1 MNNPLLEIADL
12 PAFDAIRPEHVTP
25 AVDTLL
31 AQADAA
37 LERAVSPAVAT
48 DYDAM
53 SAVLDVA
60 TERLGRAWGAV
71 SHLSLI
77 HI

>member
-1 MNNPLLEIADL
+1 MTNPLLHITDL

-31 AQADAA
+31 AQANAA
-37 LERAVSPAVAT
+37 LEHAVSPKVAA

-60 TERLGRAWGAV
+60 TER
-71 SHLSLI
+71 
-77 HI
+77 